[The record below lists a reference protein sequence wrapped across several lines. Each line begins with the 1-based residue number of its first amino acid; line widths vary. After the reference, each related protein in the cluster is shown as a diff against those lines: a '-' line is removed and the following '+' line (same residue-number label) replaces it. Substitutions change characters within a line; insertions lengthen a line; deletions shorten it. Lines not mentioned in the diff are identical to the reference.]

1 LVRGLAAG
9 GVIVLTACGVASRDT
24 AEPTRSKR
32 TPASTAAAPTTT
44 TAPMTSYQ
52 VKRGDTLT
60 AIAKLFG
67 VSKAAITAAN
77 QLSSEDRLTEG
88 QVLQIPPTPPA
99 QLVVDPPDGIA
110 GHVFTFML
118 TGAKAGEIVTFE
130 IVSPDGGIFTGSPHT
145 AGEDGV
151 VRHLTRGEVSAPGVT
166 SALALR
172 RARRRDLVPLHVGAH
187 DVRRQVGARALPA
200 ERLEL
205 GFGLPPLVDV
215 DSVRLD
221 RIGRNREVQAAGR
234 APGFDD
240 RLQRRRHERVA
251 PARGHVDLS
260 RDDDHG

>member
-1 LVRGLAAG
+1 VGQRPALVRGLAAG

-118 TGAKAGEIVTFE
+118 TGAKAGENVTFE
-130 IVSPDGGIFTGSPHT
+130 IVSPDGGIYTGSPHT

-151 VRHLTRGEVSAPGVT
+151 VATSYRSGGDSAGTYRVVATGDRGT
-166 SALALR
+166 S
-172 RARRRDLVPLHVGAH
+172 
-187 DVRRQVGARALPA
+187 
-200 ERLEL
+200 LEAKYQLL
-205 GFGLPPLVDV
+205 G
-215 DSVRLD
+215 
-221 RIGRNREVQAAGR
+221 
-234 APGFDD
+234 
-240 RLQRRRHERVA
+240 
-251 PARGHVDLS
+251 
-260 RDDDHG
+260 